1 MKWKRYSTEDK
12 IRILRAAN
20 GGQHIV
26 GTGNPKT
33 LPRHLSLILRQSLNR
48 LAEATGGRG
57 RGRSRGGR
65 GGGVCGAASAD
76 TIGCRCTE
84 GVGGAVSDTGQS
96 DGPSLSSAI
105 FLQKNGRP
113 AA

>member
-33 LPRHLSLILRQSLNR
+33 LPRHLSLILRQSLKR
-48 LAEATGGRG
+48 LAETRGGKG
-57 RGRSRGGR
+57 RRRSRGGR
-65 GGGVCGAASAD
+65 GGVSGVKGEV
-76 TIGCRCTE
+76 GMV
-84 GVGGAVSDTGQS
+84 GVRFGNYV
-96 DGPSLSSAI
+96 
-105 FLQKNGRP
+105 R
-113 AA
+113 